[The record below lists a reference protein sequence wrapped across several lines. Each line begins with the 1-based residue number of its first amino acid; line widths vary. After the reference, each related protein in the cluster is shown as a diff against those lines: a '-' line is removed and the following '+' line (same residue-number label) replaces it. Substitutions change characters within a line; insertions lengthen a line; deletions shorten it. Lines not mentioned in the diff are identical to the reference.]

1 MSIDLRLGD
10 TIEQMK
16 LIEDKSIDMILCD
29 LPYGTTACKWDTI
42 IPFDDLWEQY
52 KRIIKPNRAIV
63 LNCSQPFTSFLMCS
77 NSEWFRHEWI
87 WDKKSCTNAFAVKY
101 APMKR
106 HENVL
111 VFSSGKI
118 NPFNRQ
124 KTPKDPKDIR
134 VNSAKRRANKDS
146 DITSEVYNT
155 GTKCLHADDYDP
167 YTSNPVSIIYVP
179 RGNKKKLHPTQKP
192 VELMEYFIKTY
203 SNENETVLDNT
214 MGSGSTGIACINLNR
229 NFIGIEKDIDIYN
242 VAKKRVEEKKEEKE
256 IETPTLFN
264 AHK

>member
-1 MSIDLRLGD
+1 MDIDLRLGD
-10 TIEQMK
+10 TIDEMK
-16 LIEDKSIDMILCD
+16 LIKDNSIDMILCD

-42 IPFDDLWEQY
+42 IPFDKLWEQY

-63 LNCSQPFTSFLMCS
+63 LTCSQPFTSFLMCS
-77 NSEWFRHEWI
+77 NAEWFRHEWI
-87 WDKKSCTNAFAVKY
+87 WDKKSCTNPFSVKY

-124 KTPKDPKDIR
+124 KTPKDPKDVR
-134 VNSAKRRANKDS
+134 VNSLKRRKEKKGFV
-146 DITSEVYNT
+146 TSEVYGGNI
-155 GTKCLHADDYDP
+155 KNLHADDYDP

-192 VELMEYFIKTY
+192 VALMEYFIKTY

-214 MGSGSTGIACINLNR
+214 MGSASTAIACINLNR
-229 NFIGIEKDIDIYN
+229 DFIGIENDIDIYN
-242 VAKKRVEEKKEEKE
+242 LAKKRVEEKK
-256 IETPTLFN
+256 N
-264 AHK
+264 